1 MRPRRRAEALR
12 WRGWA
17 GLGLCVALLAG
28 CEAAA
33 PVDAPSLRL
42 AETGTG
48 AQALDAQ
55 IAALTE
61 ALVGLGPG
69 VDRGEAA
76 RMAGIAVRQPLVWA
90 REWQVVDSP
99 LRHNFKVIHGQRDK
113 GVCRDWA
120 NALHAAL
127 RQGNFRTLKLH
138 VGMANAR
145 NVKLEHV
152 SVIVSAR
159 GMPMAEGL
167 VLDPWRVG
175 QGRLWYGKAAEDPRY
190 TWETLESVRAWQAKM
205 KARIKG

>member
-1 MRPRRRAEALR
+1 MRGGWVAL
-12 WRGWA
+12 
-17 GLGLCVALLAG
+17 GLGAALLAG
-28 CEAAA
+28 CDAPAPSQSAA
-33 PVDAPSLRL
+33 PALNL
-42 AETGTG
+42 AEAGG
-48 AQALDAQ
+48 GEHAIEAR

-61 ALVGLGPG
+61 ALVALGPG

-76 RMAGIAVRQPLVWA
+76 RMARISIRQPLVWA

-99 LRHNFKVIHGQRDK
+99 LRHNIKVIHGQREK

-127 RQGNFRTLKLH
+127 RQGNFRTLQLH

-159 GMPMAEGL
+159 GEPMAAGL

-175 QGRLWYGKAAEDPRY
+175 QGRLWFGRAAQDPRY
-190 TWETLESVRAWQAKM
+190 RWETLESVRAWQRRNE
-205 KARIKG
+205 ARLKG

>member
-1 MRPRRRAEALR
+1 MV
-12 WRGWA
+12 RGGWVVL
-17 GLGLCVALLAG
+17 GLGAALLAG
-28 CEAAA
+28 CDAPAPSQNAA
-33 PVDAPSLRL
+33 PALNL
-42 AETGTG
+42 AETGSG
-48 AQALDAQ
+48 EQAIEAR

-61 ALVGLGPG
+61 ALVALGPD

-76 RMAGIAVRQPLVWA
+76 RMAQISIRQSLVWA

-99 LRHNFKVIHGQRDK
+99 LRHNIKVIHGQREK

-127 RQGNFRTLKLH
+127 RQGNFRTLQLH

-159 GMPMAEGL
+159 GEPMAAGL

-175 QGRLWYGKAAEDPRY
+175 QGRLWFGRAAEDPRY
-190 TWETLESVRAWQAKM
+190 RWETLESVRAWQRRNE
-205 KARIKG
+205 ARLKG

>member
-1 MRPRRRAEALR
+1 MRGGWVAL
-12 WRGWA
+12 
-17 GLGLCVALLAG
+17 GLGAALLAG
-28 CEAAA
+28 CDAPAPSQNAA
-33 PVDAPSLRL
+33 PALNL
-42 AETGTG
+42 AETGSG
-48 AQALDAQ
+48 EQAIEAR

-61 ALVGLGPG
+61 ALMALGPG

-76 RMAGIAVRQPLVWA
+76 RMAQISIRQPLVWA

-99 LRHNFKVIHGQRDK
+99 LRHNIKVIHGQREK

-127 RQGNFRTLKLH
+127 RQGNFRTLQLH

-159 GMPMAEGL
+159 GEPMAAGL

-175 QGRLWYGKAAEDPRY
+175 QGRLWFGRAAEDPRY
-190 TWETLESVRAWQAKM
+190 RWETLESVRAWQRRNE
-205 KARIKG
+205 ARLKG